1 VSWDAQTGKEF
12 WRFRYQAHFT
22 NRYGN
27 GPRSTPSVDGDFV
40 YSIGATGLMHC
51 LRASSEN
58 PQGEVLWKK
67 DLLEDFGAKIPQ
79 WGVASSPLVE
89 GERVYIMPGGPAGNS
104 LAALDKH
111 TGAVIWKQ
119 HDDHAS
125 YSSPIAATFHQ
136 QRQILFL
143 TGSRL
148 VSVNPNTGDQLWDY
162 PWSIVNDIN
171 VATPIVEH
179 DYFFISTGYDKGC
192 AMLRIEKE
200 GETWKP
206 IRIYENNRMRNHFS
220 TCVRY
225 KDHLFGFD
233 DSTLRC
239 MNFRTGELERAWKVR
254 GFDKGSVLLVN
265 RQLIIYGASGQL
277 ALAEANPKE
286 YVEISRFE
294 FSRLPQCWSVP
305 VVSNGRLYVRDQERL
320 VCFDVKAASR

>member
-1 VSWDAQTGKEF
+1 MPTHLRRPRRGRLLDWIVIPLLLFVFVGLAVYHYRRLDRAQIDPDQAKRLADQDLSEQVGTTKDWPQWRGPHRDGVSTETDLLTEWPSGGPPVLWEAKVGEGFASVVVAKGRAFTIFQDGNNESIVSWDAQTGKEY
-12 WRFRYQAHFT
+12 WRFSYQAHFT

-148 VSVNPNTGDQLWDY
+148 VSVNPTD
-162 PWSIVNDIN
+162 S
-171 VATPIVEH
+171 
-179 DYFFISTGYDKGC
+179 C
-192 AMLRIEKE
+192 AK
-200 GETWKP
+200 K
-206 IRIYENNRMRNHFS
+206 
-220 TCVRY
+220 
-225 KDHLFGFD
+225 
-233 DSTLRC
+233 
-239 MNFRTGELERAWKVR
+239 
-254 GFDKGSVLLVN
+254 
-265 RQLIIYGASGQL
+265 
-277 ALAEANPKE
+277 
-286 YVEISRFE
+286 
-294 FSRLPQCWSVP
+294 
-305 VVSNGRLYVRDQERL
+305 
-320 VCFDVKAASR
+320 